1 MTTVRKTLFELAE
14 IVGGKVIGDG
24 NAEIWK
30 AASIEE
36 AGPGDITFLA
46 NPRYAAHLKSCKAGA
61 VIVGNGAATESPPT
75 GRGYLEVANPYLA
88 FAKVLALINPPRR
101 YEAGVSPLASVH
113 STAKLADG
121 VSVFPFVYI
130 SEGVSVGRGTV
141 LFPGVFLGEG
151 ASVGAACVLH
161 PNVTVRERCRIG
173 DRVVLHAG
181 VVVGADGFGYAGEGA
196 ARTKIPQ
203 VGVVEIGDDVEIGAN
218 STIDRATL
226 GKTVIGRGTKIDNL
240 VQIAHNVVVGERAII
255 AAQAGVA
262 GSTRIG
268 NDVILAGQ
276 AGVVNHVSIG
286 DGAKVGPKSGIARA
300 VAPGAVV
307 SGALEAGPH
316 HEWIKVMA
324 LVPRLPELWNEV
336 REIKRR
342 LDPKSQGGKK
352 GVKGHAR
359 RQRNR

>member
-1 MTTVRKTLFELAE
+1 VTTVRKTLFELAE

-46 NPRYAAHLKSCKAGA
+46 NPRYAAHLKSCKASA
-61 VIVGNGAATESPPT
+61 VIVGDGAATESPPS
-75 GRGYLEVANPYLA
+75 GRAYLEVANPYLA

-161 PNVTVRERCRIG
+161 PNVSVRERCRIG

>member
-46 NPRYAAHLKSCKAGA
+46 NPRYATHLKSCEASA
-61 VIVGNGAATESPPT
+61 VIVGAGAATAAPPR

-88 FAKVLALINPPRR
+88 FARVLALINPPSR
-101 YEAGVSPLASVH
+101 YDAGVSPLASVH

-121 VSVFPFVYI
+121 VKVFPFVYI

-161 PNVTVRERCRIG
+161 PNVTVREQCRIG

-196 ARTKIPQ
+196 ARMKIPQ

-218 STIDRATL
+218 ATIDRATL
-226 GKTVIGRGTKIDNL
+226 GKTIIGRGTKIDNL

-300 VAPGAVV
+300 VPPGAVV

-316 HEWIKVMA
+316 QEWIKVMA

-342 LDPKSQGGKK
+342 LGPKPQGGKK